1 MIFAAALSTQTDA
14 EEAVHEVIAQ
24 LHPRGSAFDFATI
37 FYTASFNGDADSIAQ
52 TLIDEFDVPC
62 VIGASCEGVLA
73 GATEIESGTGLSV
86 MMARLPGV
94 RAHAFHV
101 DQQQWQTALSDAD
114 AFADHFGVGS
124 ETRAILG
131 IGDPWSTPIN
141 PLLGRADA
149 YAPRVPVIGGIASGA
164 RQAKQNVLL
173 FNDARFDNG
182 MVGISLSGAVNVET
196 VVSQG
201 CRPIGRP
208 LIVTRGANNV
218 IETLG
223 GKPAVSAL
231 EELVNAL
238 SDDDKKLLGSGLLI
252 GSAIS
257 EYKET
262 FARGDFLVR
271 SIIGVDEKTRAIGV
285 GDRVRVGQ
293 TVQFHVRDAATAHED
308 LNLLLATRRT
318 KSPAGALLFTCNGR
332 GTRLFPEPHHDASTA
347 QHLMPGVPLAGFF
360 AAGEIGPVA
369 GRNFIHGHTASFAL
383 FSPADQ

>member
-1 MIFAAALSTQTDA
+1 MIFASALSTHSDA
-14 EEAVHEVIAQ
+14 EEAVHDVIAQ
-24 LHPRGSAFDFATI
+24 LHAHGPAFDFATI
-37 FYTASFNGDADSIAQ
+37 FYTSALMGDADSIAQ
-52 TLIDEFDVPC
+52 TLIEEFDVPC
-62 VIGASCEGVLA
+62 LVGVSCEGVVA

-86 MMARLPGV
+86 MAGRLPGV

-101 DQQQWQTALSDAD
+101 GHDQWEAALSDD
-114 AFADHFGVGS
+114 EAFGDHFGVGP
-124 ETRAILG
+124 ETRAILAM
-131 IGDPWSTPIN
+131 GDPWSTPIN
-141 PLLGRADA
+141 PLLTKADA
-149 YAPRVPVIGGIASGA
+149 YAPHVPLIGGIASGA
-164 RQAKQNVLL
+164 RHPKQNVLM

-208 LIVTRGANNV
+208 LIVTRGANNI

-223 GKPAVSAL
+223 GKPALTAL
-231 EELVNAL
+231 EELVNTL
-238 SDDDKKLLGSGLLI
+238 SDEDKKLLGTGLLI

-271 SIIGVDEKTRAIGV
+271 SIIGVDEKTKSMGV

-308 LNLLLATRRT
+308 LNLLLTTRKTR
-318 KSPAGALLFTCNGR
+318 KPAGALLFTCNGR
-332 GTRLFPEPHHDASTA
+332 GTRLFTDPHHDAQAS

-383 FSPADQ
+383 FSPVE